1 MPLLYY
7 LNVTVHVLAAILWL
21 GGMFFL
27 AVVGAPLLRTI
38 EPPALRQQLFQQLG
52 MRFRTAGWWSIA
64 VLVVTGTINLY
75 YRGLLHWEGVFA
87 SGAFW
92 ATGMGR
98 ALAAKLFAVTSMIVV
113 SAVHDFILGPR
124 AGRLRPGS
132 PEATQ
137 MRKKAAW
144 LARVNAILG
153 LLLVIAAVRLARGG

>member
-1 MPLLYY
+1 MPPLYY
-7 LNVTVHVLAAILWL
+7 LNVTIHVLAAILWL

-52 MRFRTAGWWSIA
+52 MRFRTAGWWSIS

-75 YRGLLHWEGVFA
+75 YRGLLHWRGVFA
-87 SGAFW
+87 SRVFW
-92 ATGMGR
+92 GTGMGH
-98 ALAAKLFAVTSMIVV
+98 ALAAKLFAVTSMILV
-113 SAVHDFILGPR
+113 SAVHDFVLGPR

-132 PEATQ
+132 PDAIR